1 MPMLQLI
8 YASRPFGYDA
18 AMLMNILSA
27 SRLRNERDDIT
38 GALICRS
45 DLFLQLLEGPTAKV
59 EATFQ
64 RISQD
69 DRHIEINVL
78 VRSDISDRL
87 FDGWAMKHDPAP
99 SWLWSR
105 DEVHAGVHLTASE
118 RDVRAVFLRSAEG

>member
-1 MPMLQLI
+1 MQQLI
-8 YASRPFGYDA
+8 YVSRPFGYDA

-27 SRLRNERDDIT
+27 SRLRNQRDDIT

-45 DLFLQLLEGPTAKV
+45 DLFLQLLEGPVGKV

-64 RISQD
+64 RISRD

-105 DEVHAGVHLTASE
+105 DEVHAGVHLTASAQ
-118 RDVRAVFLRSAEG
+118 DVRAIFLRSAAG